1 MNIIVSTM
9 GSSIEVGA
17 KLIETLKAKRVMGRI
32 GFFVADS
39 MAFKKFT
46 AKSSFFKDQNVFIL
60 KEWELTQKGK
70 NAHPD
75 MKRIDEY
82 EKKLGDPTLWNALL
96 ADRRIVFG
104 KFCKVKQDYKP
115 RFNRTE
121 LLGILEIFLTEI
133 EYFLE
138 KTKPDIV
145 LGFGT
150 ATLGDYL
157 FYLFAKAKMISYFQL
172 KSTKIK
178 NYVSL
183 NDTAVETSEHL
194 KALFYSNTRI
204 EEQIIKE
211 TKSFLDSVPRK
222 GVQYE
227 GAILSGKKRVK
238 TRLIR
243 SPLNII
249 RGVVSALKTWSDPV
263 TRGDNHLPP
272 PFFSS
277 IYESVI
283 QPIRA
288 LAIEKTFPFL
298 RYEELK
304 KNKPFVFY
312 PLHFEPEVSLQ
323 VFGRPYQNQ
332 IEVVRNL
339 ALGIPVGMLVIV
351 KEHPRS
357 LGFRKVSY
365 YRKLL
370 EIPNV
375 KLVDPFLPAIE
386 VVKEAK
392 AVAVVSGTIGFE
404 AAVCQKPVIVI
415 GKAPYTLL
423 PQTMVR
429 RVNSFEKIGEEF
441 RDLLEKYNFE
451 RSALERYVGTIIS
464 ESVPVDLYT
473 ILFGK
478 GGRFSQERNE
488 STTEQKSEVDY
499 KRLADYFIKRIQ
511 AGTGVF

>member
-9 GSSIEVGA
+9 GSSIGVGA
-17 KLIETLKAKRVMGRI
+17 KLIETLKGKRVIDKI

-46 AKSSFFKDQNVFIL
+46 AKNSFFTDHNVFIL
-60 KEWELTQKGK
+60 KEWELTKKGE
-70 NAHPD
+70 NTNPD

-82 EKKLGDPTLWNALL
+82 EKRLGDPTLWNALL

-115 RFNRTE
+115 RFNRLE
-121 LLGILEIFLTEI
+121 LLGILETFLREI

-194 KALFYSNTRI
+194 KARFYSNAKI
-204 EEQIIKE
+204 EGHIIKE
-211 TKSFLDSVPRK
+211 TKSFLDSIPRE

-227 GAILSGKKRVK
+227 GAILSGRKRVK
-238 TRLIR
+238 TRLLR
-243 SPLNII
+243 SPLNIV
-249 RGVVSALKTWSDPV
+249 RGAVAGLRNWFDPI

-288 LAIEKTFPFL
+288 LAAEKTLPFL
-298 RYEELK
+298 RHEELK
-304 KNKPFVFY
+304 RKKPFLFY

-339 ALGIPVGMLVIV
+339 ALGVPVGMLLIV

-357 LGFRKVSY
+357 LGFRKISY
-365 YRKLL
+365 YRKL
-370 EIPNV
+370 
-375 KLVDPFLPAIE
+375 LVDPFLPAIE
-386 VVKEAK
+386 VVKQSE

-404 AAVCQKPVIVI
+404 AAVCQKPVMVI

-423 PQTMVR
+423 PKTMVR
-429 RVNSFEKIGEEF
+429 RINSIEKIGEEF

-451 RSALERYVGTIIS
+451 RSAIERYVSTIIA

-473 ILFGK
+473 ILLGK
-478 GGRFSQERNE
+478 GGRFSQERHE
-488 STTEQKSEVDY
+488 TTIQQKREVDY
-499 KRLADYFIKRIQ
+499 QRLADYFMKRIQ
-511 AGTGVF
+511 AGSSVF